1 MRNVIIIFAVIILF
15 GCGQVDKYSVETT
28 DIKPRLIYYLSH
40 YTVAEF
46 LSTQMDTIAT
56 NYFRDSCTK
65 DELLDVLNCEMPKYR
80 IEAFCALVNIN
91 EPDYFTILL
100 NHLDDTTK
108 LVWWPCDD
116 VEEESFISDLMIL
129 KASNKL
135 AQKQKDSLVYEV
147 LNKHIYL
154 ESAQWMM
161 KEIKPQDKYYSII
174 KTQCQIKS
182 EDCHHLSLTYALA
195 KFKRQEDIPIIKN
208 NFAKYTDNSYCN
220 TYIFQSI
227 IAFPDT
233 AFFSLLSKY
242 FETEIKKKKQFT
254 SDDLKYY
261 CLAVAMFKNTSSLE
275 ILTALTKK
283 ETYPDTWYLPDN
295 KKYVFTAMHK
305 YQSPIYDN
313 LYKELKP
320 QMSNYVM
327 EYLDKP
333 DYDDRTTW

>member
-1 MRNVIIIFAVIILF
+1 MRNPVFIFTLITLF
-15 GCGQVDKYSVETT
+15 GCGQVKKYAVETT

-40 YTVAEF
+40 NTIEEF
-46 LSTQMDTIAT
+46 LSPQMDTIAT

-80 IEAFCALVNIN
+80 IAAFCALVNFN

-108 LVWWPCDD
+108 ITWWPCDD
-116 VEEESFISDLMIL
+116 VQSESYISDLMIR
-129 KASNKL
+129 KATENL
-135 AQKQKDSLVYEV
+135 TQNQKDSLVYKV

-161 KEIKPQDKYYSII
+161 EDIKPQDKYYSII

-182 EDCHHLSLTYALA
+182 DDCHHLSLTFALA
-195 KFKRQEDIPIIKN
+195 KFKRQEDIPLIKN
-208 NFAKYTDNSYCN
+208 NFAKYTDNYYCN
-220 TYIFQSI
+220 AYIFRSI

-233 AFFSLLSKY
+233 AFFPLLTKY
-242 FETEIKKKKQFT
+242 FETEIKKKKQDT

-283 ETYPDTWYLPDN
+283 DTYPDSWYLPYN
-295 KKYVFTAMHK
+295 KEYVFTAMHK
-305 YQSPIYDN
+305 YPSPIYDN

-320 QMSNYVM
+320 QMSDFVI

-333 DYDDRTTW
+333 DYNDETTW